1 MTINDKIGEEKLQY
15 NINGK
20 APKISAW
27 SSGQIDNSGYL
38 LG

>member
-20 APKISAW
+20 AAKISAW
-27 SSGQIDNSGYL
+27 SSGEIDNSGYL
-38 LG
+38 TG